1 MKKILLLITLFSSLA
16 LANVEEDKAVLT
28 PNQLAVA
35 ISPLESQLT
44 DLSNEF
50 DSLAKKNDLLEQEI
64 TTALSHASS
73 AISKAHQ
80 SNKAF
85 SDILK
90 EQQEELSALEH
101 RDVDLSLSMQRDVYP
116 IWVNFFAVLISI
128 VGSIVISVWVTREV
142 LTKTLQNESKTQV
155 DALKANLEQQ
165 IELHKHTNK
174 TNSEQHRE
182 QITSQLAQHLKQ
194 LETQSQ
200 LALDEHKEH
209 HKLTIDGFRQQWIN
223 DFRDNVT
230 EYVKVILTLCHFHT
244 TEKPFFDAY
253 KELKKAQAL
262 LSEYNQ
268 QYNKKVNELDSLV
281 ERARLI
287 NTKKQDEEYISLIH
301 RRIDAV
307 DSFESYK
314 NHFMQYNTLKGECLT
329 IQTKLSLMLKPTIS
343 SSEPDYKVRKLIDEI
358 YQLTSTR
365 EERRIMDRDV
375 KTIESLIDNLKHHT
389 KVMLKTEWDRIQRK
403 KITIEEN
410 T

>member
-1 MKKILLLITLFSSLA
+1 MKKNLLLITLFSSLA
-16 LANVEEDKAVLT
+16 LANVEENKVVLT
-28 PNQLAVA
+28 PNQLSVA

-64 TTALSHASS
+64 TSALLHASS
-73 AISKAHQ
+73 AISKTHQ

-85 SDILK
+85 SDVLK
-90 EQQEELSALEH
+90 EQQEELSSLEH

-116 IWVNFFAVLISI
+116 IWVNFFAVFISI
-128 VGSIVISVWVTREV
+128 VGSIGISVWVTREV

-174 TNSEQHRE
+174 TNSDQHRE
-182 QITSQLAQHLKQ
+182 QIASQLDQHLEQ
-194 LETQSQ
+194 LKTQSK
-200 LALDEHKEH
+200 LAFGEHKEH

-230 EYVKVILTLCHFHT
+230 EYVKVILTLCHFHS

-253 KELKKAQAL
+253 KELKKAQTL
-262 LSEYNQ
+262 LSNYNQEYNR
-268 QYNKKVNELDSLV
+268 KINESDSLV

-287 NTKKQDEEYISLIH
+287 NIKKQDDEYVSLIH

-307 DSFESYK
+307 DSFELYK

-358 YQLTSTR
+358 YQLTSKR
-365 EERRIMDRDV
+365 EERRIIDGDV
-375 KTIESLIDNLKHHT
+375 RIIENLIDDLKYHT

-403 KITIEEN
+403 KQPSK
-410 T
+410 

>member
-1 MKKILLLITLFSSLA
+1 M
-16 LANVEEDKAVLT
+16 
-28 PNQLAVA
+28 
-35 ISPLESQLT
+35 
-44 DLSNEF
+44 
-50 DSLAKKNDLLEQEI
+50 
-64 TTALSHASS
+64 
-73 AISKAHQ
+73 
-80 SNKAF
+80 
-85 SDILK
+85 
-90 EQQEELSALEH
+90 
-101 RDVDLSLSMQRDVYP
+101 
-116 IWVNFFAVLISI
+116 
-128 VGSIVISVWVTREV
+128 
-142 LTKTLQNESKTQV
+142 
-155 DALKANLEQQ
+155 
-165 IELHKHTNK
+165 
-174 TNSEQHRE
+174 
-182 QITSQLAQHLKQ
+182 
-194 LETQSQ
+194 
-200 LALDEHKEH
+200 
-209 HKLTIDGFRQQWIN
+209 
-223 DFRDNVT
+223 
-230 EYVKVILTLCHFHT
+230 
-244 TEKPFFDAY
+244 
-253 KELKKAQAL
+253 
-262 LSEYNQ
+262 
-268 QYNKKVNELDSLV
+268 